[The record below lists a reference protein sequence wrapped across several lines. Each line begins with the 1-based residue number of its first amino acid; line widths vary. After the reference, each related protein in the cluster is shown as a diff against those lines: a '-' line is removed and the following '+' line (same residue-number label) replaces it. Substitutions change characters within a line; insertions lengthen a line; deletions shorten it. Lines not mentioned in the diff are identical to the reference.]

1 MTEIGFRQ
9 SADIPRPCVCVF
21 RVGGTQHD
29 AALAAVRRKPTRKL
43 QLVRKSKETSIM
55 MVSPWADD
63 VMGMYRYSLL
73 HWSGAEGR

>member
-43 QLVRKSKETSIM
+43 
-55 MVSPWADD
+55 
-63 VMGMYRYSLL
+63 
-73 HWSGAEGR
+73 